1 MHLRLPF
8 PVPLLLFLNSC
19 ALTFGIFDSIICCW
33 LLFYIYYVCV
43 CSQCVNI
50 ICGCVEPTC
59 VGSLPVSIDMYVL
72 IKLSTYIIFNANM
85 ITKNNNTQY

>member
-1 MHLRLPF
+1 MKIVQCPKHPDYSQVSGESICRF
-8 PVPLLLFLNSC
+8 VCSC
-19 ALTFGIFDSIICCW
+19 TAVDDVCYCS
-33 LLFYIYYVCV
+33 VMCV